1 MLSIIHLIL
10 NDIIYRMELTLS
22 TPALLFPTISLLL
35 LAYTNKYVAV
45 ANRIRNLHAMY
56 KNEQSEVILDQIR
69 SLKIR
74 IRLIRD
80 MQLVGI
86 LCIFFASLCMFL
98 LFEGYEAWANV
109 VFGISLV
116 FLMGSIGLCGI
127 EIIISINALSIL
139 LKDIEKKL

>member
-1 MLSIIHLIL
+1 
-10 NDIIYRMELTLS
+10 MELTLA

-56 KNEQSEVILDQIR
+56 KNEQTDVILQQIR

-86 LCIFFASLCMFL
+86 LCIFFAALCMFL
-98 LFEGYEAWANV
+98 LYQGLVVWANA
-109 VFGISLV
+109 VFGISLIL
-116 FLMGSIGLCGI
+116 LMGSIGLSGI
-127 EIIISINALSIL
+127 EIVLSINALSIL
-139 LKDIEKKL
+139 LKDIEQKL